1 MNTNLRKL
9 GGVLLWAALA
19 SSTSAHEGHD
29 HAAAPLP
36 AASTADRA
44 ERLADGAIFVP
55 KPAQREMELRT
66 LVAEPASARRTLPLN
81 GRVIADPRAA
91 GRIQAP
97 WAGHLE
103 APPGGWPLAGQPVR
117 AGQVLAMLVANPAP
131 QERAAQLAQAGE
143 AAPQLAAARAR
154 AARLAELEGSVP
166 KKDIEAAQADVA
178 ALEARLAAAKSALSA
193 RAPLTAPLAGRIA
206 DVRVVPGQQ
215 VDARDTLFE
224 IADPQR
230 LAIEATAYTP
240 LAPAELAAATADISG
255 AGQFRLQP
263 IAAALALREQAQML
277 NFAVVDG
284 ARERLLI
291 GQPARV
297 LLETG
302 KALDVVLLPPAALVR
317 RPDGQ
322 TVAYVHSAAERYD
335 ERVVESFEAGAKVAV
350 TKGIWPGERVVVQGA
365 AALVQVR

>member
-1 MNTNLRKL
+1 MNPNLCKL
-9 GGVLLWAALA
+9 AGAALVALVA
-19 SSTSAHEGHD
+19 SNVAAHEGHD

-36 AASTADRA
+36 AAATADRA
-44 ERLADGAIFVP
+44 ERLPDGAIFVP
-55 KPAQREMELRT
+55 KPAQREMEIRT
-66 LVAEPASARRTLPLN
+66 TVAELASARRTMPLN
-81 GRVIADPRAA
+81 GRVVADPRAA
-91 GRIQAP
+91 GRVQAP

-103 APPGGWPLAGQPVR
+103 APPGGWPLAGQSVR
-117 AGQVLAMLVANPAP
+117 AGQVLALLVANPAP

-166 KKDIEAAQADVA
+166 QKDIEAAQAEVA
-178 ALEARLAAAKSALSA
+178 ALEARLAAAKGALSA

-215 VDARDTLFE
+215 VDVRDTLFD

-230 LAIEATAYTP
+230 LAIEATAYKP
-240 LAPAELAAATADISG
+240 LAPAELGAATAEVAG
-255 AGQFRLQP
+255 AGRFRLQP
-263 IAAALALREQAQML
+263 IAAALALRDQAQML
-277 NFAVVDG
+277 NFAVVEG
-284 ARERLLI
+284 ERERLLI

-297 LLETG
+297 LLEAG
-302 KALDVVLLPPAALVR
+302 KAVEAVLLPPSALVR
-317 RPDGQ
+317 RGDGQ

-335 ERVVESFEAGAKVAV
+335 ERVVDSFEVGDRVAV